1 MKPNTVN
8 MMGTAKY
15 MTDRLKVYKTKLF
28 TEFLL
33 QRVLFSQKFGH
44 PWRTAGGGCVP
55 LQAQNSDRRQ

>member
-28 TEFLL
+28 TEFRR
-33 QRVLFSQKFGH
+33 QRVPFAQKFGH
-44 PWRTAGGGCVP
+44 VWSTAGGSCVP
-55 LQAQNSDRRQ
+55 LQAQKSDRRQ